1 MNILTKSPALIPQPR
16 TVDTFPSGLVRV
28 TQTYIGRTALKAT
41 HRATLAVG
49 SDMPDGNSSPCID
62 GLKIF
67 PEAQER
73 AREDGMTEYI
83 VTAYGRVNTT
93 GKKTFEQD
101 LSSCSSTFSVKNFI
115 WDIET
120 QSESTLINDVPSLQ
134 PVTVDRLIWVFCAK
148 KNVQTSILPT
158 DTPRVYNY
166 DGSELL
172 SRNFLEALQASLL
185 SGNLV
190 GYFNEGGL
198 KAPSTVVRSIIKSFE
213 VNSIEKSNFGSFDEW
228 TVTYTQPPP
237 TFNFKGLAGFWT
249 PARISPLSSINNL
262 LPFNDT
268 VETETLGEVWNLN
281 STSGGINENLVGDYV
296 QLTDSFQNTPSGRA
310 KIQRSG
316 VIWSINN
323 QFGYYVSSDFDS
335 SLNFVPF
342 SRPPG
347 GTYGE
352 ADPAPSAV
360 TQGAAVWRPRITSS
374 GSDSGGGY
382 NTYVY
387 NLEGSAIYA
396 WYRWT
401 LSNEFGQTRSFTGRA
416 EFRPEVL

>member
-1 MNILTKSPALIPQPR
+1 MNILTKSTSLIPQPR

-41 HRATLAVG
+41 HRAILAVG

-67 PEAQER
+67 PEVQER

-115 WDIET
+115 WHIDT
-120 QSESTLINDVPSLQ
+120 QSEGFAIEDVPSFQ

-172 SRNFLEALQASLL
+172 SQNFLEALQYSII
-185 SGNLV
+185 SGSHV
-190 GYFNEGGL
+190 GYFNEAAL
-198 KAPSTVVRSIIKSFE
+198 KAPSTVVRQIIKSFE
-213 VNSIEKSNFGSFDEW
+213 VKSIEKSNFGSFDEW
-228 TVTYTQPPP
+228 TVTYTQPTPS
-237 TFNFKGLAGFWT
+237 FNFQDLAGFWT
-249 PARISPLSSINNL
+249 PARISPSSSINNL
-262 LPFNDT
+262 LPYNDT
-268 VETETLGEVWNLN
+268 VQNETLGDVFCG
-281 STSGGINENLVGDYV
+281 SV
-296 QLTDSFQNTPSGRA
+296 QLTEEFQQIATGRA
-310 KIQRSG
+310 KLQLSE
-316 VIWSINN
+316 VTCSINN
-323 QFGYYVSSDFDS
+323 QFGYFVSGGGGTTQD
-335 SLNFVPF
+335 FVPF
-342 SRPPG
+342 FRPQG
-347 GTYGE
+347 GSYGQ

-360 TQGAAVWRPRITSS
+360 TQGAAVWRPRITENY
-374 GSDSGGGY
+374 SDSGGAH
-382 NTYVY
+382 NRYVY
-387 NLEGSAIYA
+387 NLEGSALGA
-396 WYRWT
+396 SFRWT
-401 LSNEFGQTRSFTGRA
+401 LSNEFGQIRVFEGGA

>member
-1 MNILTKSPALIPQPR
+1 
-16 TVDTFPSGLVRV
+16 
-28 TQTYIGRTALKAT
+28 
-41 HRATLAVG
+41 
-49 SDMPDGNSSPCID
+49 
-62 GLKIF
+62 
-67 PEAQER
+67 
-73 AREDGMTEYI
+73 
-83 VTAYGRVNTT
+83 
-93 GKKTFEQD
+93 
-101 LSSCSSTFSVKNFI
+101 
-115 WDIET
+115 
-120 QSESTLINDVPSLQ
+120 
-134 PVTVDRLIWVFCAK
+134 
-148 KNVQTSILPT
+148 
-158 DTPRVYNY
+158 
-166 DGSELL
+166 
-172 SRNFLEALQASLL
+172 
-185 SGNLV
+185 V

>member
-1 MNILTKSPALIPQPR
+1 MIILTKNTDLVPQPR

-41 HRATLAVG
+41 HRAILAEG
-49 SDMPDGNSSPCID
+49 NDMPDGNSTPCID

-67 PEAQER
+67 PAPQER
-73 AREDGMTEYI
+73 ARDDGMTEYI

-101 LSSCSSTFSVKNFI
+101 LSSCISTFSVKIFI
-115 WDIET
+115 WHIDS
-120 QSESTLINDVPSLQ
+120 QSESTSINDVPFLH

-172 SRNFLEALQASLL
+172 SRNFLETLQASPL

-213 VNSIEKSNFGSFDEW
+213 VKSIEKSNFGSFDEW

-237 TFNFKGLAGFWT
+237 TFNFKDLNGFWT
-249 PARISPLSSINNL
+249 PARISPFSSIDNL
-262 LPFNDT
+262 LPYNDT
-268 VETETLGEVWNLN
+268 VQTETLGEVWNLN
-281 STSGGINENLVGDYV
+281 STSGSINENVVGDYV

-310 KIQRSG
+310 KLQAG
-316 VIWSINN
+316 SINN
-323 QFGYYVSSDFDS
+323 QFGYYVSGGDGTTQ
-335 SLNFVPF
+335 NFVPF

-347 GTYGE
+347 GTYR
-352 ADPAPSAV
+352 ANQIPPTV
-360 TQGAAVWRPRITSS
+360 IQGAAVWGPRITNT
-374 GSDSGGGY
+374 GSDSIGDY

-387 NLEGSAIYA
+387 NLEGSALYA

-401 LSNEFGQTRSFTGRA
+401 LSNEFGQTRLFTGRA

>member
-1 MNILTKSPALIPQPR
+1 MNILTKSTSLIPQPR

-28 TQTYIGRTALKAT
+28 TQTYIGRTALKAS
-41 HRATLAVG
+41 HRALLAVG

-67 PEAQER
+67 PEVQER
-73 AREDGMTEYI
+73 AREDGMTEYL

-101 LSSCSSTFSVKNFI
+101 LSSCISTFSVKEFI
-115 WDIET
+115 WHIDS
-120 QSESTLINDVPSLQ
+120 QSESTAINDVPSFQ
-134 PVTVDRLIWVFCAK
+134 QVTVDRLIWVFCAK

-172 SRNFLEALQASLL
+172 SRNFLQALQASPL
-185 SGNLV
+185 SGNQV

-198 KAPSTVVRSIIKSFE
+198 KAPSTVVRQIIKSFE
-213 VNSIEKSNFGSFDEW
+213 VKSIEKSNFGSFDEW
-228 TVTYTQPPP
+228 TVTYTQPTP
-237 TFNFKGLAGFWT
+237 TFNFQDLSGFWT
-249 PARISPLSSINNL
+249 PARISPFSAIDNL
-262 LPFNDT
+262 LPYNDT
-268 VETETLGEVWNLN
+268 VQTETLGDVFH
-281 STSGGINENLVGDYV
+281 ENV
-296 QLTDSFQNTPSGRA
+296 QLTEEFQPIATGRA
-310 KIQRSG
+310 KLQLSG
-316 VIWSINN
+316 VTCSINN
-323 QFGYYVSSDFDS
+323 QFGYFVSSGGGTTQ
-335 SLNFVPF
+335 NFLPF
-342 SRPPG
+342 TRPPG

-352 ADPAPSAV
+352 AETPPPAV

-382 NTYVY
+382 NTYGY
-387 NLEGSAIYA
+387 NLEGSVLGASF
-396 WYRWT
+396 RWT
-401 LSNEFGQTRSFTGRA
+401 LINEFGQTRSVTGGA

>member
-1 MNILTKSPALIPQPR
+1 MNILTKSTALIPQPR
-16 TVDTFPSGLVRV
+16 TVDTFSSGLVRV

-41 HRATLAVG
+41 HRAILAVG

-67 PEAQER
+67 PEVQER
-73 AREDGMTEYI
+73 AREDGMTEYV

-101 LSSCSSTFSVKNFI
+101 LSPCISTFSSKNFI
-115 WDIET
+115 WDIES
-120 QSESTLINDVPSLQ
+120 QSESTSFDDIPSFQ
-134 PVTVDRLIWVFCAK
+134 SVTVDRLIWVFCAK

-172 SRNFLEALQASLL
+172 SRNFLQALQYSEL
-185 SGNLV
+185 SGNQV

-198 KAPSTVVRSIIKSFE
+198 KAPSTVVRQIIKSFE
-213 VNSIEKSNFGSFDEW
+213 VKSIEKSNFGSFDEW

-237 TFNFKGLAGFWT
+237 TFNFKDLAGFWT
-249 PARISPLSSINNL
+249 PARISPFSAIDNL
-262 LPFNDT
+262 LPYNDT
-268 VETETLGEVWNLN
+268 VQTETLGEVWNLN
-281 STSGGINENLVGDYV
+281 STSGSINENVVGDYV

-310 KIQRSG
+310 KIQLSG
-316 VIWSINN
+316 VTCSINN
-323 QFGYYVSSDFDS
+323 QFGYYVSGGGGTTQD
-335 SLNFVPF
+335 FVPF
-342 SRPPG
+342 TRPPG

-360 TQGAAVWRPRITSS
+360 TQGPAVWRPRITSS
-374 GSDSGGGY
+374 GSDSGGSY
-382 NTYVY
+382 STYVY

>member
-1 MNILTKSPALIPQPR
+1 MNILTKSTSLIPQPR

-28 TQTYIGRTALKAT
+28 TQTYIGRTALKAS
-41 HRATLAVG
+41 HRAILAVG

-67 PEAQER
+67 PEVQER

-101 LSSCSSTFSVKNFI
+101 LSSCSSTFYVKDFI
-115 WDIET
+115 WHIDT
-120 QSESTLINDVPSLQ
+120 QSESSVINDGHSLQ

-158 DTPRVYNY
+158 DIPRVYNY

-172 SRNFLEALQASLL
+172 SRNFLEVLQASPL
-185 SGNLV
+185 SGILV

-198 KAPSTVVRSIIKSFE
+198 KAFSTVVRQIIKSFE

-237 TFNFKGLAGFWT
+237 TFNFKDLNGFWT
-249 PARISPLSSINNL
+249 PARISPFSSINNL
-262 LPFNDT
+262 LPYNDT
-268 VETETLGEVWNLN
+268 VQTETLGEVFH
-281 STSGGINENLVGDYV
+281 ENA
-296 QLTDSFQNTPSGRA
+296 QLTEEFQRIATGRA
-310 KIQRSG
+310 KIQLTG
-316 VIWSINN
+316 TTWSINN
-323 QFGYYVSSDFDS
+323 QFGYYVSGGGGTTQ
-335 SLNFVPF
+335 NFVPF
-342 SRPPG
+342 TRPQG
-347 GTYGE
+347 GSYGQAE
-352 ADPAPSAV
+352 PAPSAV
-360 TQGAAVWRPRITSS
+360 TQGPAVWRPRITSS
-374 GSDSGGGY
+374 GSDSGGAY

-387 NLEGSAIYA
+387 NLEGSVLDASFS
-396 WYRWT
+396 WT
-401 LSNEFGQTRSFTGRA
+401 LSNEFGQTRSFTWRA

>member
-28 TQTYIGRTALKAT
+28 TQTYIGRTALKAV
-41 HRATLAVG
+41 HRAILAVG

-67 PEAQER
+67 PEVQER

-101 LSSCSSTFSVKNFI
+101 LSSCSSIFFVKNFI
-115 WDIET
+115 WDIES
-120 QSESTLINDVPSLQ
+120 QVELQRINDALSLQ

-166 DGSELL
+166 DGSEIL
-172 SRNFLEALQASLL
+172 SRNFLEALQISPL
-185 SGNLV
+185 SGNLE

-198 KAPSTVVRSIIKSFE
+198 KALSTVVRSIIKSFE
-213 VNSIEKSNFGSFDEW
+213 VNSIEKSNFGDFDEW

-237 TFNFKGLAGFWT
+237 TFNFKDLNGFWT
-249 PARISPLSSINNL
+249 PARISPFSSINNL

-268 VETETLGEVWNLN
+268 VETETLGDVWSLN
-281 STSGGINENLVGDYV
+281 STSAGINENLVGDYV
-296 QLTDSFQNTPSGRA
+296 QLKDSFQNTPSGRA
-310 KIQRSG
+310 KIQLTG
-316 VIWSINN
+316 DTWSINN
-323 QFGYYVSSDFDS
+323 QFGYYVSSDFDN

-342 SRPPG
+342 TRPQG
-347 GTYGE
+347 GINRG

-360 TQGAAVWRPRITSS
+360 TQGPAVWRPFITSS
-374 GSDSGGGY
+374 GSDSMGPY

-387 NLEGSAIYA
+387 NLEGSVIYA
-396 WYRWT
+396 WFRWT
-401 LSNEFGQTRSFTGRA
+401 LSNEFGQTRSFYGRA
-416 EFRPEVL
+416 EFRPEHL